1 MLRSSSD
8 RAVFDTTMYD
18 CTLSGVTSASA
29 SDLPPATDLD
39 LGSQPSL
46 TAWRN
51 AVFVIFALEG
61 FAMASW
67 ASRVPQVRDI
77 LHASTAEMG
86 LLLGGLAAGAI
97 LGLLA
102 SSHIVTWLG
111 ATHTIRV
118 LYCVASAGLLA
129 AGLIAASAPS
139 LIALVLALAV
149 FGAGTSIVDV
159 AMNLSGAA
167 NERAIGRTIMP
178 LFHASFS
185 LGTVAGAGL
194 GALLLLLRV
203 PIGVHLVGTGLLAI
217 VVTLI
222 LARYL
227 RPAEHTGDQHSAQAS
242 SWRDR
247 LAVWKTPRVL
257 LIGLIV
263 LGMAFAEGSANDWL
277 SLAMVDGHHVDNAA
291 GAAIFGVFVAAMTV
305 ARVLGVR
312 LLDRFGR
319 VPVLRASAVTAVIGL
334 LLVITVPIVPLA
346 IAGVV
351 LWGFGAA
358 LGFPVGMSAASDDP
372 RTATASVS
380 AVATIGYC
388 AFLIGPPVIGFLGQ
402 QFGLLNGLL
411 IVLVLIALAGVVSG
425 AARVPQQANPAT
437 E

>member
-1 MLRSSSD
+1 MRCVRAYTSRVTAAAPDSPTAITPD
-8 RAVFDTTMYD
+8 RT
-18 CTLSGVTSASA
+18 GW
-29 SDLPPATDLD
+29 PAY
-39 LGSQPSL
+39 L

-67 ASRVPQVRDI
+67 ASRIPQVRDI
-77 LHASTAEMG
+77 LHATTAEMG
-86 LLLGGLAAGAI
+86 LVLGGLAAGAV

-118 LYCVASAGLLA
+118 LYCVASIGLLA
-129 AGLIAASAPS
+129 AGAIAAFAPS
-139 LIALVLALAV
+139 LPALVVVLAV

-194 GALLLLLRV
+194 GALLLLLDV
-203 PIGVHLVGTGLLAI
+203 PIGVHLIGTGVLAI

-222 LARYL
+222 LVRYL
-227 RPAEHTGDQHSAQAS
+227 RPAEHTGEQDAQHTPST
-242 SWRDR
+242 WRAR
-247 LAVWKTPRVL
+247 LAVWKTPRIL

-291 GAAIFGVFVAAMTV
+291 GAAIFGVFVAAMTI
-305 ARVLGVR
+305 ARVLGVK
-312 LLDRFGR
+312 LLGRYGR
-319 VPVLRASAVTAVIGL
+319 VPVLRVSAIAAIVGL
-334 LLVITVPIVPLA
+334 LLVITVPVIAIA

-402 QFGLLNGLL
+402 QFGILNGLL
-411 IVLVLIALAGVVSG
+411 IVLALIAVAGLVSG
-425 AARVPQQANPAT
+425 AARIPRSTQPSGT
-437 E
+437 

>member
-1 MLRSSSD
+1 MCRVRPYTS
-8 RAVFDTTMYD
+8 R
-18 CTLSGVTSASA
+18 VTAAAPDSPIAMTP
-29 SDLPPATDLD
+29 DGT
-39 LGSQPSL
+39 GSLPSL

-67 ASRVPQVRDI
+67 ASRIPQVRDI
-77 LHASTAEMG
+77 LHATTAEMG
-86 LLLGGLAAGAI
+86 LLLGGLAAGAV

-118 LYCVASAGLLA
+118 LYCVASIGLLA
-129 AGLIAASAPS
+129 AGAIAAFAPS
-139 LIALVLALAV
+139 LPALVVVLAV
-149 FGAGTSIVDV
+149 FGSGTSIVDV

-167 NERAIGRTIMP
+167 NERAIGRAIMP

-203 PIGVHLVGTGLLAI
+203 PIGVHLMGTGLLAI

-227 RPAEHTGDQHSAQAS
+227 RPAEHTGGQDAHTPST
-242 SWRDR
+242 WRTR
-247 LAVWKTPRVL
+247 LAVWKTPRIL

-291 GAAIFGVFVAAMTV
+291 GAAIFGVFVAAMTI
-305 ARVLGVR
+305 ARVLGVK
-312 LLDRFGR
+312 LLGRYGR
-319 VPVLRASAVTAVIGL
+319 VPVLRVSAIAAILGL
-334 LLVITVPIVPLA
+334 LLVITVPVVAIA

-402 QFGLLNGLL
+402 QFGLLNALL
-411 IVLVLIALAGVVSG
+411 VVLALIAAAGLVSG
-425 AARVPQQANPAT
+425 AARIPRSTQPA
-437 E
+437 EK

>member
-1 MLRSSSD
+1 VTAAAPDSRTAITPD
-8 RAVFDTTMYD
+8 RT
-18 CTLSGVTSASA
+18 
-29 SDLPPATDLD
+29 
-39 LGSQPSL
+39 GSLPSL

-67 ASRVPQVRDI
+67 ASRIPQVRDI

-86 LLLGGLAAGAI
+86 LVLGGLAAGAV

-102 SSHIVTWLG
+102 SSHVVTWLG

-118 LYCVASAGLLA
+118 LYCVASIGLLA
-129 AGLIAASAPS
+129 AGAIAAFAPS
-139 LIALVLALAV
+139 LPALVVVLAV

-203 PIGVHLVGTGLLAI
+203 PIGVHLIGTGLLAI

-222 LARYL
+222 LVRYL
-227 RPAEHTGDQHSAQAS
+227 RPAEHAVEQDAQHAS
-242 SWRDR
+242 STWRAR
-247 LAVWKTPRVL
+247 LAVWKTPRIL

-291 GAAIFGVFVAAMTV
+291 GAAIFGLFVAAMTI
-305 ARVLGVR
+305 ARVLGVK
-312 LLDRFGR
+312 LLGRYGR
-319 VPVLRASAVTAVIGL
+319 VPVLRVSAIAAILGL
-334 LLVITVPIVPLA
+334 LLVITVPVVA
-346 IAGVV
+346 IAIVGVV

-388 AFLIGPPVIGFLGQ
+388 AFLIGPPVIGVLGQ
-402 QFGLLNGLL
+402 QVGLLNGLL
-411 IVLVLIALAGVVSG
+411 IVVVLVAAASLASG
-425 AARVPQQANPAT
+425 AARIPRSTQQSPADEDT
-437 E
+437 THSR

>member
-1 MLRSSSD
+1 
-8 RAVFDTTMYD
+8 MY
-18 CTLSGVTSASA
+18 TFGVTDAA
-29 SDLPPATDLD
+29 TPQAVPIAPARDAL
-39 LGSQPSL
+39 PSL

-61 FAMASW
+61 FAMATW
-67 ASRVPQVRDI
+67 ASRVPQIRDI

-86 LLLGGLAAGAI
+86 LVLGGLAAGAV

-111 ATHTIRV
+111 ATRSIRV
-118 LYCVASAGLLA
+118 LYCVASIGLA
-129 AGLIAASAPS
+129 AAGVIATFAPS
-139 LIALVLALAV
+139 LIALVLSLAV

-194 GALLLLLRV
+194 GALLLLLDV
-203 PIGVHLVGTGLLAI
+203 PIGVHLIGTGVLAI

-222 LARYL
+222 LVRYL
-227 RPAEHTGDQHSAQAS
+227 RPAEHAGEAQEQHAAS
-242 SWRDR
+242 SWQAR
-247 LAVWKTPRVL
+247 LAVWRNPRVL

-291 GAAIFGVFVAAMTV
+291 GAAIFGVFVAAMTA
-305 ARVLGVR
+305 ARVLGVK
-312 LLDRFGR
+312 LLDRYGR
-319 VPVLRASAVTAVIGL
+319 VPVLRVSAVAAVVGL
-334 LLVITVPIVPLA
+334 LLVITVPVVPVA

-358 LGFPVGMSAASDDP
+358 LGFPVGMSAAADDP
-372 RTATASVS
+372 GTATASVS

-411 IVLVLIALAGVVSG
+411 IVLVLIALAGLVSP
-425 AARVPQQANPAT
+425 AARVPGAT
-437 E
+437 ARPVEG